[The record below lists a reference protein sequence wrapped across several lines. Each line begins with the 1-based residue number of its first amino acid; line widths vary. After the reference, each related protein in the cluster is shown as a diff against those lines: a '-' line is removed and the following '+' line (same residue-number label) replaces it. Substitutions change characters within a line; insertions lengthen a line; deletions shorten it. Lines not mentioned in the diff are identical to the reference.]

1 MLWILAKV
9 TTRFMESL
17 HFLNTIF
24 SKLAQIFSELN
35 FFYFFYIFYIYALK
49 SLNLVLILDA
59 RFNDR
64 RPTWTG
70 CFNIFLSDFFL
81 IMNWIW
87 QLCRWYDADN
97 TIEKT
102 SKNLFK
108 WFSGIEMRGNSRKC
122 HLILSTDET
131 TEIQMGESLIKS
143 NGEKLLSLKIDFK
156 LTFNKHI
163 NKVCKSASYKLR
175 LLIKKE
181 F

>member
-35 FFYFFYIFYIYALK
+35 FFYFFYIFNIYALK

-81 IMNWIW
+81 IMN
-87 QLCRWYDADN
+87 
-97 TIEKT
+97 
-102 SKNLFK
+102 
-108 WFSGIEMRGNSRKC
+108 
-122 HLILSTDET
+122 
-131 TEIQMGESLIKS
+131 
-143 NGEKLLSLKIDFK
+143 
-156 LTFNKHI
+156 
-163 NKVCKSASYKLR
+163 
-175 LLIKKE
+175 
-181 F
+181 